1 MQISNRPVHTSTTFT
16 DLPVRNRLQ
25 LAYALTLILAAL
37 LALAS
42 LAGLLF
48 PDIVYPSQEYR
59 LNFVAND
66 VLNLLIGLPI
76 LFGSLWLTQ
85 RGSLVGLLF
94 WPGAL
99 FFVLY
104 NDLVYVLSMPLNAVY
119 FLYLLIAPLSFYLM
133 TGLVAAIDSEK
144 VSRRL
149 AGAVAERLAGGALCL
164 LGLAFCLRSVGVL
177 VQALGDPASLPP
189 TEMALLL
196 TDFFIAPAWMI
207 GGILLWRRRA
217 LGYVVGAGLLF
228 QASTLFFA
236 LIIFMILQPLMMGT
250 EFLIADI
257 VVVAFMGLII
267 FIPFGLFARGMITNR
282 G

>member
-16 DLPVRNRLQ
+16 DLPVRNRLH

-37 LALAS
+37 LAIAS